1 MAMATGND
9 AFEAV
14 KGDGWRRGLNNVLN
28 GELKSWFC
36 TRRWWVQILIW
47 TASVNLIFFIVAI
60 TSPRG
65 NGGTTPLMLF
75 NIFMGLA
82 GPIGVSIVMQSAMV
96 GEKRSGTAAWVLSKP
111 VSRSAFVLSKLIAN
125 AAGIVVTMVL
135 AQGAIAYL
143 IAATLLG
150 AALPIPAFLAALG
163 MHFANILFYLTL
175 TLMVGVLFEQTAP
188 VIGVPIAVLVAQ
200 NVLIA
205 FFPVLAKF
213 VPWTLAI
220 PINNDQF
227 GSIAMSLM
235 TRAHVYSFGPLYSS
249 LGMAAVF
256 VAVALWV
263 FERQE
268 L

>member
-1 MAMATGND
+1 MATGND
-9 AFEAV
+9 AFVPV
-14 KGDGWRRGLNNVLN
+14 KGSGWSRGLSNVLN
-28 GELKSWFC
+28 GELKSWFA

-47 TASVNLIFFIVAI
+47 TASVNLIFLIVAL

-65 NGGTTPLMLF
+65 SGGNTPLMLF

-82 GPIGVSIVMQSAMV
+82 GPVGVSIVMQSAMI
-96 GEKRSGTAAWVLSKP
+96 GEKKSGTAAWVLSKP

-125 AAGIVVTMVL
+125 AAGIAVTMVL
-135 AQGAIAYL
+135 AQGLIAYL
-143 IAATLLG
+143 VAALLLG
-150 AALPIPAFLAALG
+150 AVLPVPAFLAALG

-175 TLMVGVLFEQTAP
+175 TLLMGVLFEQTAP
-188 VIGVPIAVLVAQ
+188 VIGIPIAVLVAQ

-205 FFPVLAKF
+205 FFPFLAKF
-213 VPWTLAI
+213 LPWTLAI
-220 PINNDQF
+220 PINNAEF

-235 TRAHVYSFGPLYSS
+235 TGARIYSFGPLYSA
-249 LGMAAVF
+249 LVMAVVF
-256 VAVALWV
+256 VVAALWV

>member
-1 MAMATGND
+1 MATGND
-9 AFEAV
+9 AFVAV
-14 KGDGWRRGLNNVLN
+14 KGGGWSRGLNNVLN

-47 TASVNLIFFIVAI
+47 TASVNLIFFIVAV
-60 TSPRG
+60 TTPRG
-65 NGGTTPLMLF
+65 SSGASTPLMLF

-82 GPIGVSIVMQSAMV
+82 GPIGVSIVMQSAMI

-150 AALPIPAFLAALG
+150 TMLPVLPYVAALG
-163 MHFANILFYLTL
+163 VHFANILFYLTL
-175 TLMVGVLFEQTAP
+175 TLMVGVLFEQAAP
-188 VIGVPIAVLVAQ
+188 VIGIPIAVLVAQ

-235 TRAHVYSFGPLYSS
+235 TGAHVYSFGPLYSS
-249 LGMAAVF
+249 LVMAVIF